1 MEKKNIGINKELNN
15 ILSTMYNKEIL
26 VELDELIKILLAHNM
41 EVIENMYELRFMR
54 YPCFKLVLS
63 RKDSGY
69 YSYYLYF
76 CFYNE
81 EYVLIRGLSKISGG
95 ETFLIE
101 FNNKLEEEPPSDF
114 TPYYPTKPLLTIFV
128 NYGS

>member
-1 MEKKNIGINKELNN
+1 MEKKKNIGINKELDN

-26 VELDELIKILLAHNM
+26 VELDELLKILLVHNI
-41 EVIENMYELRFMR
+41 EVRSMSELRSMR
-54 YPCFKLVLS
+54 YPYFELVLS
-63 RKDSGY
+63 RKDSKY

-76 CFYNE
+76 CFYDE
-81 EYVLIRGLSKISGG
+81 KYVLIRGLEKIAGG

-101 FNNKLEEEPPSDF
+101 FNSKLEEEPPSDF